1 MKYVDDFSQSL
12 SLDPPNIPVQ
22 VSANP
27 RMNIF
32 VNDLEHPI
40 TIEDIGVTNSLTSGN
55 NRFSFRITVSNTCI
69 FSFLII

>member
-1 MKYVDDFSQSL
+1 MKYADDFSQSL

-27 RMNIF
+27 RTNIF

-40 TIEDIGVTNSLTSGN
+40 TIEDIGVTRVKNQYSDTMYIRTLT
-55 NRFSFRITVSNTCI
+55 
-69 FSFLII
+69 